1 MECGLNKGIKPDPA
15 ARVEIQARL
24 RLASDLIDRGY
35 ADQARQELVA
45 IAQKNPSLL
54 GDPSKIGE
62 MSDVDLT
69 KLVSTALRTLQSGTT
84 GGEVGSGP
92 TSGSQGTASL
102 GVRRSGLAREQ
113 SPLPSAEV
121 LAFGNSRQ
129 LREAAL
135 RACNF
140 IRLSKGVDIADTI
153 DLRLLAAE
161 KWTTEIVGMV
171 RATPK
176 AKKLDA
182 PGAQAVALVEHEGD
196 LYSVNLMIRKK
207 PTPQKAPDVQFGLES
222 GATQNCTIDLYIM
235 NLGDGSKLRFQ
246 QRDDFSRVPAELSVA
261 RAIAV
266 QLYAQRGEELP
277 SIGFL
282 RSQPGDE
289 SFLAGLKAVKVR
301 ELVKVVAAGEIGQ
314 LLERGSRA
322 QGHKEWDY
330 MSASASAHA
339 NPFRGASRR

>member
-1 MECGLNKGIKPDPA
+1 MERDLNKGIRPDPA
-15 ARVEIQARL
+15 ARVEVQARL
-24 RLASDLIDRGY
+24 RLASDQIDSGY

-54 GDPSKIGE
+54 GDASRIGV

-69 KLVSTALRTLQSGTT
+69 KLVSTALRTLQSGTS
-84 GGEVGSGP
+84 GGEVD
-92 TSGSQGTASL
+92 SGSTSEAKGNASL

-121 LAFGNSRQ
+121 LAFGNSEQ
-129 LREAAL
+129 LREVAL

-161 KWTTEIVGMV
+161 KWTTEVVGVV

-176 AKKLDA
+176 AKTHEA
-182 PGAQAVALVEHEGD
+182 PGAQAVALVEHEGE

-207 PTPQKAPDVQFGLES
+207 PTTQKAPDVQFGFES
-222 GATQNCTIDLYIM
+222 GATQNCTIDLYIT
-235 NLGDGSKLRFQ
+235 NLGDGSKLHFQ
-246 QRDDFSRVPAELSVA
+246 QRDDFSRVPSEMSVA

-289 SFLAGLKAVKVR
+289 NFLAALKAAKVG
-301 ELVKVVAAGEIGQ
+301 ELVKGIAAGEIGQ

>member
-1 MECGLNKGIKPDPA
+1 MERDLNKGIRPDPA

-24 RLASDLIDRGY
+24 RLASDQIDSGY

-54 GDPSKIGE
+54 GDPSKIGG

-69 KLVSTALRTLQSGTT
+69 KLVSTALRTLQSGAS
-84 GGEVGSGP
+84 GGEVDSGP
-92 TSGSQGTASL
+92 TPESKGTASL
-102 GVRRSGLAREQ
+102 GVRRSGRAREQ
-113 SPLPSAEV
+113 TPLPSAEV
-121 LAFGNSRQ
+121 LAFGNSKQ

-140 IRLSKGVDIADTI
+140 IRLSRGADSSDTI
-153 DLRLLAAE
+153 DLGGLAAQ
-161 KWTTEIVGMV
+161 KWTAEIVGMV

-207 PTPQKAPDVQFGLES
+207 PTPQKAPDVQFGFES
-222 GATQNCTIDLYIM
+222 SATQNCTIDLYIT
-235 NLGDGSKLRFQ
+235 NLGDGSKLHFQ
-246 QRDDFSRVPAELSVA
+246 QRDDFSEVPAELSVA

-289 SFLAGLKAVKVR
+289 SFVRALKAAKVG
-301 ELVKVVAAGEIGQ
+301 ELLKGIAGGEIGQ